1 MMYARARQTGTQGFS
16 IFIDPGRDVKV
27 YFFTFAWVT
36 PFMHVLATVGHKV
49 SNYWKYGILRAAEDV
64 VRAGVFE
71 LCTR

>member
-16 IFIDPGRDVKV
+16 IFIDPGREVKV
-27 YFFTFAWVT
+27 FTFAWVT
-36 PFMHVLATVGHKV
+36 PCLHVLATVGHKA
-49 SNYWKYGILRAAEDV
+49 SNCWKYGILRAAEDV